1 MASAMSSIPA
11 GLSARQGQ
19 RYQYLLKTKGKAAA
33 QGALKTMQKK
43 GNNTQPDP
51 NLVNTNQKAV
61 NTVASQYNM
70 GSPEQAL
77 ASGQMANQNTAAMNA
92 NYNRPDEQGMFGGS
106 QEWSQNPDGS
116 WTKKT
121 SMSGTAQQQ
130 TDLGDQMTTMG
141 RQGAVNSMGAALNN
155 YSQPYNYDGISEVMG
170 GQALGDARNKAQQ
183 SAFDNQM
190 GRLQPGIEQK
200 RKDFETMAA
209 TRGWVPGSKVY
220 EREKTRMEGDIA
232 NQTNDIATGA
242 YNTGL
247 NEYNT
252 MFNTSTSDRQRQ
264 IQEMNAMRDRP
275 LQEASNMFGMG
286 PGPQIDQF
294 TDYGPINVEGVDA
307 SKYYATDMQ
316 RRLQSSDQRWQTRQ
330 KALDRAAQLKAA
342 GMARPSGPQGENLT
356 AAQQME
362 LARQQ
367 MLWERQNGF
376 RPNPNS
382 GGSGWGGVAQGV
394 GQGIGTGLGMGI
406 AHGIMG

>member
-1 MASAMSSIPA
+1 MARRSAMSSIPE
-11 GLSARQGQ
+11 GLTGKQAN
-19 RYQYLLKTKGKAAA
+19 RYKYLLRTKGKDAANAAA
-33 QGALKTMQKK
+33 TKFAAKNKYNSPGQVNNRNGA
-43 GNNTQPDP
+43 NNF
-51 NLVNTNQKAV
+51 
-61 NTVASQYNM
+61 NM

-77 ASGQMANQNTAAMNA
+77 QSGMDANKETANLSAQF
-92 NYNRPDEQGMFGGS
+92 NRPDEQGMFGGS
-106 QEWSQNPDGS
+106 QEWTQNPDGS
-116 WTKKT
+116 WTKTTK
-121 SMSGTAQQQ
+121 MSDTAQEQVDLGNQVTTQGRQAAANLMGTA
-130 TDLGDQMTTMG
+130 
-141 RQGAVNSMGAALNN
+141 AAN
-155 YSQPYNYDGISEVMG
+155 YSQPYNYDNISPVMG
-170 GQALGDARNKAQQ
+170 GQQLGDARNKAQQ
-183 SAFDNQM
+183 SAFDNQI
-190 GRLQPGIEQK
+190 GRLQSGFDQK
-200 RKDFETMAA
+200 RKDFETLAA
-209 TRGWVPGSKVY
+209 TRGWVPGSKNY
-220 EREKTRMEGDIA
+220 EREKSRMESDIA
-232 NQTNDIATGA
+232 NQINDIATSS

-307 SKYYATDMQ
+307 SKYYATGMQ
-316 RRLQSSDQRWQTRQ
+316 KTLQDSDQSWQAKQ
-330 KALDRAAQLKAA
+330 KRLDREAQLKAA
-342 GMARPSGPQGENLT
+342 SIGASAARGAGGENLT

-382 GGSGWGGVAQGV
+382 GGGGGWGSAAQGF
-394 GQGIGTGLGMGI
+394 GQGIGTGLGYGI